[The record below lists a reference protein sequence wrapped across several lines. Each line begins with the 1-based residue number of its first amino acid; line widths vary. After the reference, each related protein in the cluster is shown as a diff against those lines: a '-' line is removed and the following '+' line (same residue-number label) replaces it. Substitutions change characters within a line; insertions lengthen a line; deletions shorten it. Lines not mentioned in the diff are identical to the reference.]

1 MPEMPGAANIT
12 RVGDVSII
20 ERYTRSACLL
30 P

>member
-1 MPEMPGAANIT
+1 MPEMPGAASIT

-20 ERYTRSACLL
+20 ERHTLSACLL